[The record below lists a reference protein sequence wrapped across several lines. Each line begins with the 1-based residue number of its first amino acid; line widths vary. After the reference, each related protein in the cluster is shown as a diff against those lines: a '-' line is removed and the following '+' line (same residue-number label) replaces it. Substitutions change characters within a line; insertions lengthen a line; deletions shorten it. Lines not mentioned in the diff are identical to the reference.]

1 MSRQGNIA
9 NEYRK
14 QLLRQ
19 AGEAAAA
26 AERNR
31 LARDLHDSIKQ
42 QIFSIRMSAI
52 AAQAQIESNVPMA
65 REALADIQQSAQ
77 EALVEMQALLQ
88 QLRPVALEH
97 TSFAEAVRTQAQ
109 ALEYRSGASV
119 RVELTELPAPDRCPP
134 SMQEAVFRVVQEA
147 FTNIAR
153 HARAGQVECAITH
166 DNRALNVL
174 VRDDG
179 QGFDLQGSAR
189 GMGLANIRERVSS
202 LDGSVKIE
210 SAPGK
215 GTTLRAQIPL
225 LLSAEM
231 KQQQE
236 QQEQRARDRAAQVR
250 ASLQLRSSMAI
261 FTMLVMLIDID
272 LGLFMTGVPQ
282 TRKEVALL
290 ILCFC
295 LFLMFYGL
303 ISARF
308 ANMRLMAYRG
318 KDDREASA
326 LRLQEYQGW
335 SASLRLALFASWHLV
350 FWGWYLLRGV
360 IDWQVEGLFL
370 SAAGLILVLVLFLQR
385 QAKKA
390 QDICYS
396 LLTYRELKGTLRQ
409 RVKTLR
415 LRVILV
421 LCIALSFVVNGPFI
435 LFTTVLLW
443 RLLAASFLFA
453 FILQCLCLVIDMWQL
468 RLWRKALLAAERGES
483 AFDNGNGGR
492 DE

>member
-19 AGEAAAA
+19 AGEAAAV

-52 AAQAQIESNVPMA
+52 AAQAQIESNAPKA

-77 EALVEMQALLQ
+77 EALVEMQALLH
-88 QLRPVALEH
+88 QLRPAALEH
-97 TSFAEAVRTQAQ
+97 TNFAEAVRTQAQ
-109 ALEYRSGASV
+109 ALEYRSGVCV
-119 RVELTELPAPDRCPP
+119 RMELAELAAPDRCPP

-147 FTNIAR
+147 FTNVAR

-166 DNRALNVL
+166 DDQTLDVL
-174 VRDDG
+174 IRDDG
-179 QGFDLQGSAR
+179 QGFDPQDAAR
-189 GMGLANIRERVSS
+189 GMGLASIRERVNS
-202 LDGSVKIE
+202 LGGSVKIE

-215 GTTLRAQIPL
+215 GTTLRATIPL
-225 LLSAEM
+225 LLPAEM

-236 QQEQRARDRAAQVR
+236 QQEQKAKDQVAQVR
-250 ASLQLRSSMAI
+250 SSLQLRSSMAI

-272 LGLFMTGVPQ
+272 LGLFMTGAPQ
-282 TRKEVALL
+282 ARKEVALL

-295 LFLMFYGL
+295 LSLMFYSL
-303 ISARF
+303 IRARV
-308 ANMRLMAYRG
+308 ANIRLMAYRG
-318 KDDREASA
+318 KKDRETCA
-326 LRLQEYQGW
+326 LRLQEHQGW
-335 SASLRLALFASWHLV
+335 GASLRLALFSAWHLV
-350 FWGWYLLRGV
+350 FWGWHLLRGA

-370 SAAGLILVLVLFLQR
+370 LAAGLLLVFVLFLQR
-385 QAKKA
+385 RTKRA
-390 QDICYS
+390 QDACYS
-396 LLTYRELKGTLRQ
+396 LLTYRELQGVLRQ

-421 LCIALSFVVNGPFI
+421 LCVALSLVVNGPLI
-435 LFTTVLLW
+435 LFTPVLLW

-453 FILQCLCLVIDMWQL
+453 FIIQCLCLVIDTWQL
-468 RLWRKALLAAERGES
+468 RPWRKALLAEREES
-483 AFDNGNGGR
+483 ASGDGEGGMH
-492 DE
+492 E